1 MDIDYLLALQAVRE
15 SSELLTGFFNMITHL
30 GGSTIAIV
38 FVAVMYWCIDKRVGV
53 RIGLSVA
60 IGGIFNQLLKN
71 ILCINRPWIKDAR
84 VRPDSSAIKGATGY
98 SFPSGHSQNAMS
110 VYGTIASSSR
120 RRGISIL
127 FWAVALLIGFSR
139 NFLGVHTP
147 QDVAAGLL
155 IGFASIYASGRVL
168 SWAEESEGRDFVLA
182 LIMTA
187 VTSVFLIFV
196 SLKSYPSV
204 TSGGELL
211 VDPSEMIE
219 DCYKIGGVLIGIAI
233 GWTLE
238 RRAVDFSTDVSM
250 KCRIIRAAAG
260 IPLVAALSTAS
271 KLAAAPLGLWA
282 AGFIESFVPVIFVIL
297 IWPWIFARLERKAS
311 EAAR

>member
-1 MDIDYLLALQAVRE
+1 MDIDYLLALQTIRE
-15 SSELLTGFFNMITHL
+15 SSELITGFFNMITHL

-53 RIGLSVA
+53 HIGFSVA

-71 ILCINRPWIKDAR
+71 ILCINRPWVKDAGI
-84 VRPDSSAIKGATGY
+84 RPDPSAIKGATGY

-120 RRGISIL
+120 HRGISIL
-127 FWAVALLIGFSR
+127 FWSVALLIGFSR

-147 QDVAAGLL
+147 QDVIAGLC
-155 IGFASIYASGRVL
+155 IGFVSIYASGKVL
-168 SWAEESEGRDFVLA
+168 SWAEASEGRDFVLA

-196 SLKSYPSV
+196 SLKSYPAV

-211 VDPSEMIE
+211 VDPVEMIE

-233 GWTLE
+233 GWILE
-238 RRAVDFSTDVSM
+238 RRTVDFSTDVST
-250 KCRIIRAAAG
+250 KCRILRAAAG
-260 IPLVAALSTAS
+260 IPAVAALSTVS

-282 AGFIESFVPVIFVIL
+282 AGFIESFIPVVFVIF
-297 IWPWIFARLERKAS
+297 IWPLIFVRFDRRVTDAVN
-311 EAAR
+311 